1 MGGEIFQGIFKKRR
15 VLVTGH
21 TGFKGAW
28 LAIWLKELG
37 SEVVGYA
44 LEPPSDPSNYA
55 ATGLADRINHVHG
68 DVRDLDHLLDV
79 FARYEPE
86 MVFHLAAQ
94 ALVRASYDD
103 PKTTFDTNI
112 GGTVNVLEAVRR
124 TDSVRVL
131 VNITSDKCYENRE
144 WVWGYRENDPMGG
157 HDPYSAS
164 KGAAE
169 LVFAAYLRSFFSRR
183 VFPGVEA
190 RMTGPRAPGITD
202 APAGAEGGDA
212 ATGGTG
218 GQLGAASC
226 RAGNAIGGGDWG
238 RDRLIPDCIRA
249 LAAGE
254 DIGIRNPRAIR
265 PWQHVLELL
274 SGYLWLGARLW
285 THPEAFNGGWNFGPR
300 GEAHMTVGEVVN
312 RLLRAWGSGAWR
324 DLSASGA
331 VHELGMDDEAD
342 RRREAGAVPA
352 EGTVPAPR
360 ALPALGAIHSPGV
373 AHTPGAL
380 HEAATLRLCCDKAAA
395 RLGWRNVLSLDE
407 AIEMTAAWYNTFYSG
422 VSQDAAYH
430 RCTRQ
435 IVEYIEKAR
444 EKKLKWAA
452 EKTET

>member
-1 MGGEIFQGIFKKRR
+1 MVFGNRYKKRR
-15 VLVTGH
+15 ILITGH
-21 TGFKGAW
+21 TGFKGSW

-37 SEVVGYA
+37 AEVVGYA

-68 DVRDLDHLLDV
+68 DVRDLDHLMDV

-94 ALVRASYDD
+94 ALVRSSYED

-169 LVFAAYLRSFFSRR
+169 LVFAAYLRSFFSK
-183 VFPGVEA
+183 
-190 RMTGPRAPGITD
+190 
-202 APAGAEGGDA
+202 PACGDR
-212 ATGGTG
+212 
-218 GQLGAASC
+218 QLGAASC

>member
-1 MGGEIFQGIFKKRR
+1 MVFGNRYKKRR
-15 VLVTGH
+15 ILITGH
-21 TGFKGAW
+21 TGFKGSW

-37 SEVVGYA
+37 AEVVGYA

-68 DVRDLDHLLDV
+68 DVRDLDHLMDV

-94 ALVRASYDD
+94 ALVRSSYED

-169 LVFAAYLRSFFSRR
+169 LVFAAYLRSFFSK
-183 VFPGVEA
+183 
-190 RMTGPRAPGITD
+190 
-202 APAGAEGGDA
+202 PACGDR
-212 ATGGTG
+212 
-218 GQLGAASC
+218 QLGAASC

-249 LAAGE
+249 LAARE

-285 THPEAFNGGWNFGPR
+285 THPEAFNGGWNFGPP

-324 DLSASGA
+324 DLSPPEA
-331 VHELGMDDEAD
+331 V
-342 RRREAGAVPA
+342 
-352 EGTVPAPR
+352 
-360 ALPALGAIHSPGV
+360 
-373 AHTPGAL
+373 
-380 HEAATLRLCCDKAAA
+380 HEAATLRLCCDKAASC
-395 RLGWRNVLSLDE
+395 LGWRNALSLDE

-435 IVEYIEKAR
+435 IAEYIEKAK

>member
-1 MGGEIFQGIFKKRR
+1 MFRNIFERKK
-15 VLVTGH
+15 VFITGH

-37 SEVVGYA
+37 AEVVGYA
-44 LEPPSDPSNYA
+44 LEPPSDPSLFA
-55 ATGLADRINHVHG
+55 ATGLADRIDHVHG

-112 GGTVNVLEAVRR
+112 GGTVNVLEAVRL

-157 HDPYSAS
+157 HDLYSAS

-190 RMTGPRAPGITD
+190 RMAGPRAPGITD
-202 APAGAEGGDA
+202 APAGAGRGDA
-212 ATGGTG
+212 AAGGTG
-218 GQLGAASC
+218 GPLGAASC

-238 RDRLIPDCIRA
+238 LDRLIPDCVRA
-249 LAAGE
+249 LSAGE
-254 DIGIRNPRAIR
+254 TIAIRNPHAIR

-274 SGYLWLGARLW
+274 SGYLWLGACLW
-285 THPEAFNGGWNFGPR
+285 KEPGKFSGGWNFGPPHK
-300 GEAHMTVGEVVN
+300 AHVTVGEVVT
-312 RLLRAWGSGAWR
+312 RFVQAWGAGEWKDMSET
-324 DLSASGA
+324 GA
-331 VHELGMDDEAD
+331 V
-342 RRREAGAVPA
+342 
-352 EGTVPAPR
+352 
-360 ALPALGAIHSPGV
+360 
-373 AHTPGAL
+373 
-380 HEAATLRLCCDKAAA
+380 HEAATLRLCCDKAASC
-395 RLGWRNVLSLDE
+395 LGWRNALSLE
-407 AIEMTAAWYNTFYSG
+407 QTIGMTAAWYKMFYRG
-422 VSQDAAYH
+422 AAQEAVY
-430 RCTRQ
+430 RFCTKQ
-435 IVEYIEKAR
+435 IEEYVKAAR
-444 EKKLKWAA
+444 EMNLRWA
-452 EKTET
+452 EN